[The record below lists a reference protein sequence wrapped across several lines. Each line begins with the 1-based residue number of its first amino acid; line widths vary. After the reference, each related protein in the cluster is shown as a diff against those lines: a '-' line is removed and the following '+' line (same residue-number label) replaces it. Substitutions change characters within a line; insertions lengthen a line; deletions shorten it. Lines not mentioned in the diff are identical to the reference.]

1 MSRQILSWF
10 EIPVD
15 DIDRAQHFYETL
27 LALSLRREEMGPNS
41 LAIFPYDQGS
51 VGGALLSSP
60 HPPAPTTDGMVA
72 YLNAGASI
80 DVVLSRAD
88 ELGAEVLLPKVKLP
102 RDIGWIAH
110 IRDSEGNRVGLHSPS
125 A

>member
-1 MSRQILSWF
+1 MRHILSWF

-15 DIDRAQHFYETL
+15 DIDRAQRFYETL
-27 LALSLRREEMGPNS
+27 LGQSLRREEMGPQS
-41 LAIFPYDQGS
+41 LAVFPYDEGS

-60 HPPAPTTDGMVA
+60 HPPSPSSDGMVA
-72 YLNAGASI
+72 YLNAGPSL
-80 DVVLSRAD
+80 DLVLSRAD

-110 IRDSEGNRVGLHSPS
+110 IRDCEGNRVGLHSLN

>member
-1 MSRQILSWF
+1 MRHVLSWF

-27 LALSLRREEMGPNS
+27 LGQPLRREEMGPRQS
-41 LAIFPYDQGS
+41 RAVFPYDEGS
-51 VGGALLSSP
+51 VGGALRSSP
-60 HPPAPTTDGMVA
+60 HPPSPSSEGMVA
-72 YLNAGASI
+72 YLNAGPSLG
-80 DVVLSRAD
+80 VVLSRAD
-88 ELGAEVLLPKVKLP
+88 ELGAEVLLEMVKLP

-110 IRDSEGNRVGLHSPS
+110 IRDCEGNRVGLHSLN

>member
-1 MSRQILSWF
+1 MRHVLNWF

-15 DIDRAQHFYETL
+15 DIDRAQRFYETL
-27 LALSLRREEMGPNS
+27 LGQSLRREEMGPQS
-41 LAIFPYDQGS
+41 LAVFPYDEGS

-60 HPPAPTTDGMVA
+60 HPPAPSIDGMVA
-72 YLNAGASI
+72 YLNAGPSL

-88 ELGAEVLLPKVKLP
+88 ELGAEVLLEKVKLP

-110 IRDSEGNRVGLHSPS
+110 IRDCEGNRVGLHSPN